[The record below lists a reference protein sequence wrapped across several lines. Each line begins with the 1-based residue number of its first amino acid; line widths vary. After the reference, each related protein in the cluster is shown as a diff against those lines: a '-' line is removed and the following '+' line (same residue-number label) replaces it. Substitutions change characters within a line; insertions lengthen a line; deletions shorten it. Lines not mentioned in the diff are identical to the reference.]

1 VWDTVL
7 GLPLHVLLIHVVVVM
22 VPLVAVASVVVAAR
36 QRWRS
41 RFVRWAFAASIGCLG
56 FVVVAVKSGRR
67 LAERLPPSPAIDRHA
82 ALGST
87 LIWLTLSLCLTLG
100 AMTAWSWLWSSS
112 TGTRSDFVA
121 RPMLA
126 LLTIVAVALC
136 VQVVRVGHS
145 GSSAVWGPIVDATSN
160 E

>member
-1 VWDTVL
+1 MWDTVF
-7 GLPLHVLLIHVVVVM
+7 GLPLHVLLIHAAVVV
-22 VPLVAVASVVVAAR
+22 VPLVAVGSVVVAAR

-41 RFVRWAFAASIGCLG
+41 QFIGWAFGASVGCVG
-56 FVVVAVKSGRR
+56 IVVATVKSGRR

-82 ALGST
+82 ALGSA

-100 AMTAWSWLWSSS
+100 AITVWSWLRSLS
-112 TGTRSDFVA
+112 TGIRTDFVA
-121 RPMLA
+121 RSLLA
-126 LLTIVAVALC
+126 LLTIVAVAVC

-145 GSSAVWGPIVDATSN
+145 GSGAVWGPIVDATSN